1 MTATFFLWLFAYA
14 FVWWLLWFLVL
25 PLQASSESL
34 RDTQGENKDNKDNK
48 AKDNGAKG
56 NGLGVRLLKRKALFV
71 SLSAA
76 LLTTLLLVVRALL

>member
-34 RDTQGENKDNKDNK
+34 RDTQGENKNN
-48 AKDNGAKG
+48 KDNGAKG

>member
-25 PLQASSESL
+25 PLQASRESL
-34 RDTQGENKDNKDNK
+34 RDTQGKNKDN
-48 AKDNGAKG
+48 KDNGAKG

-76 LLTTLLLVVRALL
+76 LLTTLLLVVRARL